1 MRPIDADALEQSCKE
16 IIADDW
22 NKRTS
27 PVSWADAYEEFL
39 DELENAPTVD
49 IKTEVAREIF
59 AEIEKQIARYSHIHR
74 YADEARRCTEEYAD
88 GTPCEMVSVWE
99 VIPLHK
105 NGWDD
110 YETMNQL
117 EDNIR
122 NIANSRLLKEFES
135 DIAELKNKYT
145 KGE

>member
-1 MRPIDADALEQSCKE
+1 MRLIDAVTTAEVIEKHYNIPLGDLVDVFAE
-16 IIADDW
+16 I
-22 NKRTS
+22 
-27 PVSWADAYEEFL
+27 
-39 DELENAPTVD
+39 PTVH

-74 YADEARRCTEEYAD
+74 YADEARQCTEEYAD

-117 EDNIR
+117 EDNIQ

-135 DIAELKNKYT
+135 DIADLKNKYI
-145 KGE
+145 GGVE

>member
-1 MRPIDADALEQSCKE
+1 MRLIDADALMLKLSRMIDYCKTDSKVNGLT
-16 IIADDW
+16 ALFQ
-22 NKRTS
+22 
-27 PVSWADAYEEFL
+27 AGDAIM
-39 DELENAPTVD
+39 DCPTVD

-74 YADEARRCTEEYAD
+74 YADEARQCTEEYAD

-99 VIPLHK
+99 VISLHK

-122 NIANSRLLKEFES
+122 NIAKSRILKEFES
-135 DIAELKNKYT
+135 DIADLKNKYI
-145 KGE
+145 GGVE